1 MLPVVNG
8 SLGSGK
14 NGCSWGGCAF
24 SEASIS
30 SIQSEFGGGTV
41 GLGALGVLPHLQMG
55 LPPLIGKLT
64 SSCLRVG
71 TVPVGVTTVCGSEG
85 STAASGVA
93 GTSGVGGVST
103 DRVAVERVL
112 ALRSFGVGS
121 GSASSV
127 EGEFVSSLSVVT
139 TSISLAA

>member
-24 SEASIS
+24 SKASIS
-30 SIQSEFGGGTV
+30 SIQSEFGGGTA
-41 GLGALGVLPHLQMG
+41 GLGALGVLPLLQMG
-55 LPPLIGKLT
+55 LPPLIARLT
-64 SSCLRVG
+64 S
-71 TVPVGVTTVCGSEG
+71 PVGVTTVCGTEG

-93 GTSGVGGVST
+93 GTSGVGGVSA

-112 ALRSFGVGS
+112 ALRSFGVA
-121 GSASSV
+121 SASSV
-127 EGEFVSSLSVVT
+127 EGYSVQSLSVAS
-139 TSISLAA
+139 TSTSLAA

>member
-1 MLPVVNG
+1 MLPVMKGN
-8 SLGSGK
+8 LGSGK
-14 NGCSWGGCAF
+14 NGCSWGGWAF

-41 GLGALGVLPHLQMG
+41 RLGALGVLPPLQIG
-55 LPPLIGKLT
+55 LPPLIARLK
-64 SSCLRVG
+64 SSYLRVR
-71 TVPVGVTTVCGSEG
+71 TIPVGVTTVCGSVG
-85 STAASGVA
+85 STAASGA
-93 GTSGVGGVST
+93 TGTSGVGGVSA

-127 EGEFVSSLSVVT
+127 EGKFVSSFSVVA